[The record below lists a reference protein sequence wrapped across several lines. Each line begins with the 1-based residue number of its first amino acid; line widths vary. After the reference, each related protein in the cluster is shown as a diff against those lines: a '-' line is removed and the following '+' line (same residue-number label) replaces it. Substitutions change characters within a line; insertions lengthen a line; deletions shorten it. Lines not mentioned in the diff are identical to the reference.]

1 MRGHR
6 GISKKA
12 DDYSPAFT
20 DLASTTI
27 PTWAGGYAQSFLP
40 TCLELKAVG
49 NFTLVLPG
57 CRRRFLGRFE

>member
-12 DDYSPAFT
+12 DDYSPAFA

-27 PTWAGGYAQSFLP
+27 PTWAGLCRIVS
-40 TCLELKAVG
+40 AV
-49 NFTLVLPG
+49 L
-57 CRRRFLGRFE
+57 LGIESSRQLHSGFARL